1 MGHKH
6 LTQEQIDEVRRL
18 FPNHTKPEIKSILGI
33 GLSSIDRIQAMYHL
47 RKSPEHIHGMAVKAG
62 KASAKARDYEPIHF
76 TPEILAR
83 RSASY
88 RKRFREEQ
96 VRWRWGVH
104 QLTKM
109 KVSKQPKQKVSQRS
123 YLKKLGYILD
133 EKSCIAYYTGSTT
146 RAVKMERDWSKKI
159 HQYYKFLPYAEHQRE
174 PQDIQVPNGPDP
186 GMDAL
191 REVDNAS

>member
-1 MGHKH
+1 MGYRR

-18 FPNHTKPEIKSILGI
+18 FPDHTKPEIKAILGI

-76 TPEILAR
+76 TPEMLAR
-83 RSASY
+83 RSESY
-88 RKRFREEQ
+88 RKKFREEQ

-104 QLTKM
+104 QLTKI
-109 KVSKQPKQKVSQRS
+109 KVLRQPKQKCSQRS

-133 EKSCIAYYTGSTT
+133 EPNCIADWTESTT

-159 HQYYKFLPYAEHQRE
+159 HQYYKFKPYAEHQRE
-174 PQDIQVPNGPDP
+174 QQDRQVADRPHP
-186 GMDAL
+186 
-191 REVDNAS
+191 